1 MALEMRQNRQPASDM
16 RLTYRS
22 LDAQFISVPSNRTV
36 QVISVESDK
45 HMDTVRC
52 GHKFSVAGANEPDHT
67 SGSDRSLFTEKRRLQ
82 TGLDVVACSRYGVD
96 MKPEQGSQFDPRS
109 ERSTEDSSFVLLRN
123 NIFEVFRI
131 LILRRWAF
139 FVPFC
144 LVVCVAT
151 IISQYIPRIYKSTTV
166 IERRDHPVLINLRQT
181 VATGEFAR
189 FFRPTLSRD
198 VKSLESMSE
207 AVAKAGLIPDLPRNP
222 DGTPTE
228 EGWELCRRKAA
239 ELSHGVNVRLI
250 QRTEHLDQIQ
260 ITFEGQ
266 SPTMPQQFVRAIKD
280 AYVQRMR
287 AQLVTMLVDAKT
299 YFENTAREQRQQISD
314 LESETLA
321 FQAEFI
327 GIDPTN
333 PGALKLKLT
342 SLDSEKS
349 ELERDL
355 NMLTLESESRRR
367 RIEQHK
373 LRAQQSLA
381 MQIGSAF
388 PVKRN
393 LSPAAQA
400 LEAEILSMQRE
411 MHDLKTTRRMTDRHP
426 DIIELKK
433 RIGRVKG
440 QLESQYSVAH
450 SGPAS
455 SESEHIAAG
464 GSPAIWDMELA
475 DLQLDLQDREN
486 RIAAMQQRLRVIES
500 DITKHKRLED
510 NIFRYRKDYQVKQD
524 LLDQARSEHTLNSRR
539 VVEIAGILS
548 ADESERG
555 ISFTELTPPTACIRP
570 ISPRSTT
577 VLALSILAGL
587 GAGAVGVL
595 RKELFDQTY
604 HTTKQVTRSL
614 GLAVLESVEEFIT
627 SVERARMFR
636 RRVIYAPAVVFV
648 LLSAVGVSCAA
659 AFLSIEKPDS
669 YERYM
674 TKPRALWQSV
684 WNDKSVAT
692 ATQVSDSNG
701 ATDSKVKPEPTQDKK
716 PIVRPKPVKK
726 SGTALASIESG
737 E

>member
-1 MALEMRQNRQPASDM
+1 
-16 RLTYRS
+16 
-22 LDAQFISVPSNRTV
+22 
-36 QVISVESDK
+36 
-45 HMDTVRC
+45 
-52 GHKFSVAGANEPDHT
+52 
-67 SGSDRSLFTEKRRLQ
+67 
-82 TGLDVVACSRYGVD
+82 

-109 ERSTEDSSFVLLRN
+109 ERSSEDSSFVLLRN

-151 IISQYIPRIYKSTTV
+151 IISQYIPRVYKSTTV
-166 IERRDHPVLINLRQT
+166 IERRDHPVLINLQQT

-198 VKSLESMSE
+198 VKSIDAMAE
-207 AVAKAGLIPDLPRNP
+207 AVDNAGLIPNLPRKP

-228 EGWELCRRKAA
+228 EGWELCREKGA
-239 ELSHGVNVRLI
+239 ELAHGVNVRLI

-260 ITFEGQ
+260 ITFEGP
-266 SPTMPQQFVRAIKD
+266 SPSLPQKFVRAIKD
-280 AYVQRMR
+280 AYVRRMR
-287 AQLVTMLVDAKT
+287 EQLVSMLADAKT
-299 YFENTAREQRQQISD
+299 YFENTARDQRQEISD

-342 SLDSEKS
+342 SLESERS

-355 NMLTLESESRRR
+355 NMLSLETEARRR

-373 LRAQQSLA
+373 MRTRQSMA
-381 MQIGSAF
+381 MQMGSAL
-388 PVKRN
+388 PTKHN
-393 LSPAAQA
+393 LSPEAQA
-400 LEAEILSMQRE
+400 IEGEILGLQRE
-411 MHDLKTTRRMTDRHP
+411 IHDLKTSRRMTDRHP
-426 DIIELKK
+426 DIIELQK
-433 RIGRVKG
+433 RIDRAKG
-440 QLESQYSVAH
+440 QLQTQY
-450 SGPAS
+450 AS
-455 SESEHIAAG
+455 TSTDSNALASEHIAAG
-464 GSPAIWDMELA
+464 GSPLIWDMELA

-486 RIAAMQQRLRVIES
+486 RMAAMEQRLRVIDS

-510 NIFRYRKDYQVKQD
+510 NIFRYRKDFQIKQD
-524 LLDQARSEHTLNSRR
+524 LLAQARAEHTMNSRR
-539 VVEIAGILS
+539 VVEIAGILN

-636 RRVIYAPAVVFV
+636 RRVIYAPAIVFV
-648 LLSAVGVSCAA
+648 LMSAVGISCAA
-659 AFLSIEKPDS
+659 ALLSIEKPDT

-684 WNDKSVAT
+684 WNHNAANDSTV
-692 ATQVSDSNG
+692 VSDSKD
-701 ATDSKVKPEPTQDKK
+701 ATKEKVQEKPKAVKPPPVHPK
-716 PIVRPKPVKK
+716 IVKEND
-726 SGTALASIESG
+726 TAFASIETG
-737 E
+737 Q

>member
-1 MALEMRQNRQPASDM
+1 
-16 RLTYRS
+16 
-22 LDAQFISVPSNRTV
+22 
-36 QVISVESDK
+36 
-45 HMDTVRC
+45 
-52 GHKFSVAGANEPDHT
+52 
-67 SGSDRSLFTEKRRLQ
+67 
-82 TGLDVVACSRYGVD
+82 
-96 MKPEQGSQFDPRS
+96 MKPEQGSQFDPRA
-109 ERSTEDSSFVLLRN
+109 ERSSEDSSFVLLRN

-151 IISQYIPRIYKSTTV
+151 IISQYIPRVYKSITV
-166 IERRDHPVLINLRQT
+166 IERRDHPVLINLQQT

-198 VKSLESMSE
+198 VKSIDTMAE
-207 AVAKAGLIPDLPRNP
+207 AVDQAGLIPNLPRNP

-228 EGWELCRRKAA
+228 EGWELCREKGA

-260 ITFEGQ
+260 ITFEGH
-266 SPTMPQQFVRAIKD
+266 SPSLPQKFVRAIKD
-280 AYVQRMR
+280 AYVRRMR
-287 AQLVTMLVDAKT
+287 AQLVSMLADAKA
-299 YFENTAREQRQQISD
+299 YFENTARDQRQEISD
-314 LESETLA
+314 LETETLA

-333 PGALKLKLT
+333 PGALKMKLT
-342 SLDSEKS
+342 SLESERS

-355 NMLTLESESRRR
+355 NMLSLESEARRR

-373 LRAQQSLA
+373 MRSRQSMA
-381 MQIGSAF
+381 MQMGAALPS
-388 PVKRN
+388 KHS
-393 LSPAAQA
+393 LSPEAQVI
-400 LEAEILSMQRE
+400 EAEILGLQRE
-411 MHDLKTTRRMTDRHP
+411 IHDLKTTRRMTDRHP
-426 DIIELKK
+426 DIIELQK
-433 RIGRVKG
+433 RMDRAKG
-440 QLESQYSVAH
+440 QLQAQYASTANN
-450 SGPAS
+450 SGALA
-455 SESEHIAAG
+455 SEHIAAG

-486 RIAAMQQRLRVIES
+486 RMAAMEQRLRVIDA
-500 DITKHKRLED
+500 DIAKHKRLED
-510 NIFRYRKDYQVKQD
+510 NIFRYRKDFQIKQD
-524 LLDQARSEHTLNSRR
+524 LLAQARAEHTMNSRR
-539 VVEIAGILS
+539 VVEIAGILN

-555 ISFTELTPPTACIRP
+555 VSFTELTPPTACIKP

-648 LLSAVGVSCAA
+648 LLSAVGISCAA
-659 AFLSIEKPDS
+659 AFLSIEKPEA

-684 WNDKSVAT
+684 WNDKSAPSSTV
-692 ATQVSDSNG
+692 VSDSKEPAKIKIEKAPKEN
-701 ATDSKVKPEPTQDKK
+701 KPTREH
-716 PIVRPKPVKK
+716 PKLVKK
-726 SGTALASIESG
+726 RDTALASIDDG
-737 E
+737 Q

>member
-1 MALEMRQNRQPASDM
+1 
-16 RLTYRS
+16 
-22 LDAQFISVPSNRTV
+22 
-36 QVISVESDK
+36 
-45 HMDTVRC
+45 
-52 GHKFSVAGANEPDHT
+52 
-67 SGSDRSLFTEKRRLQ
+67 
-82 TGLDVVACSRYGVD
+82 
-96 MKPEQGSQFDPRS
+96 MKPEQGTQFDPRS

-198 VKSLESMSE
+198 VKSTEAMSE
-207 AVAKAGLIPDLPRNP
+207 AVAKANLIPDLPRKP

-228 EGWELCRRKAA
+228 EGWEMCRRKGS
-239 ELSHGVNVRLI
+239 ELASGVNVRLI

-280 AYVQRMR
+280 AYVRRMR
-287 AQLVTMLVDAKT
+287 EQLVTMLDDAKS
-299 YFENTAREQRQQISD
+299 YFENTARDQRQQISD

-342 SLDSEKS
+342 SLDSERA

-355 NMLTLESESRRR
+355 NMLTLESEARRR

-373 LRAQQSLA
+373 MRTRQSLA
-381 MQIGSAF
+381 MQLGSAI
-388 PVKRN
+388 PSKRN
-393 LSPAAQA
+393 LSPEAQTM
-400 LEAEILSMQRE
+400 EAEILGMQRE
-411 MHDLKTTRRMTDRHP
+411 IHDLKTTRRMTDRHP
-426 DIIELKK
+426 DIIELRK
-433 RIGRVKG
+433 RINSVKG
-440 QLESQYSVAH
+440 HLESQYAASA
-450 SGPAS
+450 SGGTAG
-455 SESEHIAAG
+455 EHIAAG

-510 NIFRYRKDYQVKQD
+510 NIFRYRKDFQVKQD
-524 LLDQARSEHTLNSRR
+524 LLDQARAEHTMNSRR
-539 VVEIAGILS
+539 VVEIAGILN

-555 ISFTELTPPTACIRP
+555 VSFTELTPPTACIKP
-570 ISPRSTT
+570 VSPRSTT

-627 SVERARMFR
+627 SVERARLFR
-636 RRVIYAPAVVFV
+636 RRVIYAPALVFV
-648 LLSAVGVSCAA
+648 LLTAVGFSCAA
-659 AFLSIEKPDS
+659 AFLSIEKPKA
-669 YERYM
+669 YEHYM
-674 TKPRALWQSV
+674 TKPRAIWQSV
-684 WNDKSVAT
+684 WNEKSVADST
-692 ATQVSDSNG
+692 KVSNSKKPTQTKIEK
-701 ATDSKVKPEPTQDKK
+701 APADSKPPRVG
-716 PIVRPKPVKK
+716 PKLVKK
-726 SGTALASIESG
+726 KDTALASIEAG
-737 E
+737 K

>member
-1 MALEMRQNRQPASDM
+1 
-16 RLTYRS
+16 
-22 LDAQFISVPSNRTV
+22 
-36 QVISVESDK
+36 
-45 HMDTVRC
+45 
-52 GHKFSVAGANEPDHT
+52 
-67 SGSDRSLFTEKRRLQ
+67 
-82 TGLDVVACSRYGVD
+82 
-96 MKPEQGSQFDPRS
+96 MKPEQGTQFDPRS

-144 LVVCVAT
+144 LVVCLAT

-198 VKSLESMSE
+198 VKDLDAMAE
-207 AVAKAGLIPDLPRNP
+207 AVEQAGLIPDLPRNQ
-222 DGTPTE
+222 DGTPTQ
-228 EGWELCRRKAA
+228 EGWELCRRKGT
-239 ELSHGVNVRLI
+239 ELAQGVNVRLI
-250 QRTEHLDQIQ
+250 QKAEHLDQIQ

-280 AYVQRMR
+280 SYVRRMR
-287 AQLVTMLVDAKT
+287 AQLVTMLADAKT

-314 LESETLA
+314 LETETLA

-342 SLDSEKS
+342 SLDSERA

-355 NMLTLESESRRR
+355 NMLSLETEARRR
-367 RIEQHK
+367 RIEQRK
-373 LRAQQSLA
+373 MRTQQSLA
-381 MQIGSAF
+381 IQIGS
-388 PVKRN
+388 PMLSKRH
-393 LSPAAQA
+393 LSPEAQSM
-400 LEAEILSMQRE
+400 EAEILGMQRE
-411 MHDLKTTRRMTDRHP
+411 IHDLKTTRRMTDRHP
-426 DIIELKK
+426 DIIELQK
-433 RIGRVKG
+433 RIDRVKG
-440 QLESQYSVAH
+440 QLESQYTEVSTSDSAG
-450 SGPAS
+450 SL
-455 SESEHIAAG
+455 ESEHIAAG

-475 DLQLDLQDREN
+475 DLQLDLQDRES
-486 RIAAMQQRLRVIES
+486 RMAAMEQRLRVVES

-510 NIFRYRKDYQVKQD
+510 NIFRYRKDFQVKQD
-524 LLDQARSEHTLNSRR
+524 LLDQARGEHAMNSRR

-555 ISFTELTPPTACIRP
+555 ISFAELTPPTACIKP

-627 SVERARMFR
+627 SVERARLFR

-648 LLSAVGVSCAA
+648 LLSAVGITCAA
-659 AFLSIEKPDS
+659 AFLSIEKPNA

-674 TKPRALWQSV
+674 VKPRALWQSV
-684 WNDKSVAT
+684 WNEKSVADST
-692 ATQVSDSNG
+692 KVSDSKDPASN
-701 ATDSKVKPEPTQDKK
+701 KVEQEPVENHNPE
-716 PIVRPKPVKK
+716 VRPNMTKK
-726 SGTALASIESG
+726 KDTALASIEAG
-737 E
+737 Q

>member
-1 MALEMRQNRQPASDM
+1 
-16 RLTYRS
+16 
-22 LDAQFISVPSNRTV
+22 
-36 QVISVESDK
+36 
-45 HMDTVRC
+45 
-52 GHKFSVAGANEPDHT
+52 
-67 SGSDRSLFTEKRRLQ
+67 
-82 TGLDVVACSRYGVD
+82 
-96 MKPEQGSQFDPRS
+96 MKPEQGSQIDPRT
-109 ERSTEDSSFVLLRN
+109 ERSSEDSSFVLLRN

-144 LVVCVAT
+144 LVVCLAT

-198 VKSLESMSE
+198 VKSIDTVSE
-207 AVAKAGLIPDLPRNP
+207 AVAQAGLIPNLPRNA

-228 EGWELCRRKAA
+228 EGWDLCRRRAA
-239 ELSHGVNVRLI
+239 ELTHGVNVRLI

-266 SPTMPQQFVRAIKD
+266 SPSMPQRFVRAIKD
-280 AYVQRMR
+280 AYVRRMR
-287 AQLVTMLVDAKT
+287 AQLVTLLVDAKT

-342 SLDSEKS
+342 SLESERA
-349 ELERDL
+349 ELERDR
-355 NMLTLESESRRR
+355 NMLTLETEARRR

-373 LRAQQSLA
+373 LRSQQSLA

-388 PVKRN
+388 PIKRN
-393 LSPAAQA
+393 LSPEAQTI
-400 LEAEILSMQRE
+400 EGEILTMQRE
-411 MHDLKTTRRMTDRHP
+411 IHDLKTTRRMTDRHP

-433 RIGRVKG
+433 RIDRAKG
-440 QLESQYSVAH
+440 QLESQYA
-450 SGPAS
+450 AS
-455 SESEHIAAG
+455 TTGGAASLATEHVAAG
-464 GSPAIWDMELA
+464 GSAAIWDMELA

-486 RIAAMQQRLRVIES
+486 RLAAMDQRLRVIES

-510 NIFRYRKDYQVKQD
+510 NIFRYRKDFQVKQD
-524 LLDQARSEHTLNSRR
+524 LLDQARAEHTMNSRR
-539 VVEIAGILS
+539 VVEIAGILN

-555 ISFTELTPPTACIRP
+555 VSFTELTPPTACIKP

-648 LLSAVGVSCAA
+648 LLTAVGISCAA
-659 AFLSIEKPDS
+659 AFLSIEKPKAYD
-669 YERYM
+669 RYM

-684 WNDKSVAT
+684 WNDKSISDST
-692 ATQVSDSNG
+692 KVSDSQKP
-701 ATDSKVKPEPTQDKK
+701 DKSEVEKVPAKNQTPRIRQ
-716 PIVRPKPVKK
+716 KPVKK
-726 SGTALASIESG
+726 SDTALASIEAG
-737 E
+737 Q